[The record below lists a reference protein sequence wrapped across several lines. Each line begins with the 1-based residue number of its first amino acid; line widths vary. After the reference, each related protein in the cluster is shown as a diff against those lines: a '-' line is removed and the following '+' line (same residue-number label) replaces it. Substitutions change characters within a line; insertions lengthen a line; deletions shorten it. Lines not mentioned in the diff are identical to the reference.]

1 MLKDC
6 NKLKMTI
13 IVYPFKN
20 MPYLYE
26 KKKNTHKLTEIFI
39 VINHGEKRLICVRR
53 IQSTKVRRYIPVME
67 RSGYN
72 RTHNNK
78 YTKVKQH
85 KAPPARSNRP
95 LK

>member
-39 VINHGEKRLICVRR
+39 VINHGEK
-53 IQSTKVRRYIPVME
+53 
-67 RSGYN
+67 G
-72 RTHNNK
+72 
-78 YTKVKQH
+78 
-85 KAPPARSNRP
+85 
-95 LK
+95 